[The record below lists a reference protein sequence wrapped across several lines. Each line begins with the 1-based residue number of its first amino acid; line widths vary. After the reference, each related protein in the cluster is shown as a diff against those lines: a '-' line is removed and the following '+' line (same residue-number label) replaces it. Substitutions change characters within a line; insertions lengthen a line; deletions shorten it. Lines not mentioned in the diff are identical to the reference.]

1 MFTEFEEVRLTTPH
15 LQLAGL
21 RWGNPAGIPVLALH
35 GWLDNAASFV
45 PMAPWFADMN
55 IVALDWPGHGRSQ
68 HRHPSAR
75 YYITEF
81 MWDIHAAL
89 DALGWDSAH
98 LLGHSLGAAISSIFA
113 TAAPERVRS
122 ATLIDALGPYANQP
136 GDTARQLRRSSASV
150 RSQPR
155 PRKTYASVEAM
166 VQARI
171 AADSALTEPAARLIV
186 ERSVQAAEGG
196 YQWSYDPG
204 LYWVSPLY
212 FSEDQL
218 LDCLRNIEAPVL
230 TISAQPFSSVGREE
244 HYHRHTETIPNGR
257 HELIS
262 GGHHLHMESPEILG
276 AKIRDF
282 MVEFDDPAMA
292 VCPQDTN

>member
-1 MFTEFEEVRLTTPH
+1 MAIEFQEIRLTTPH
-15 LQLAGL
+15 LELAGL
-21 RWGNPAGIPVLALH
+21 RWGNPEGIPVLALH

-45 PMAPWFADMN
+45 PMAPYFEDMN

-81 MWDIHAAL
+81 MWDIHTAL
-89 DALGWDSAH
+89 DALGWESAH
-98 LLGHSLGAAISSIFA
+98 LLGHSLGAAISSIFS

-122 ATLIDALGPYANQP
+122 LTLIDALGPYSNQP
-136 GDTARQLRRSSASV
+136 GDTARQLRLSSAAV

-155 PRKTYASVEAM
+155 PRKTYASIADM
-166 VQARI
+166 VQARL
-171 AADSALTEPAARLIV
+171 ANSDLTEPAARLIV
-186 ERSVQAAEGG
+186 ERSVQATDSG

-218 LDCLRNIEAPVL
+218 LDCQRNIEAPVL
-230 TISAQPFSSVGREE
+230 TLCAQPFSSAEREQ
-244 HYHRHTETIPNGR
+244 YYQRHIKAIPNGR
-257 HELIS
+257 HELID
-262 GGHHLHMESPEILG
+262 GGHHLHMESPDLLG

-292 VCPQDTN
+292 MNPEQTS

>member
-1 MFTEFEEVRLTTPH
+1 MTIEFKEISLTTPH
-15 LQLAGL
+15 LELAGL
-21 RWGNPAGIPVLALH
+21 RWGNPHGIPVLALH

-45 PMAPWFADMN
+45 PMAPSFADMN

-89 DALGWDSAH
+89 DALGWESAH

-122 ATLIDALGPYANQP
+122 ITLIDALGPYANQP

-150 RSQPR
+150 RGKPR
-155 PRKTYASVEAM
+155 PRKTYASVEDM
-166 VQARI
+166 VQARL
-171 AADSALTEPAARLIV
+171 ANSDLTEHAARLIV
-186 ERSVQAAEGG
+186 ERSVQPAAGG
-196 YQWSYDPG
+196 YEWSYDPG
-204 LYWVSPLY
+204 LYWISPLY

-218 LDCLRNIEAPVL
+218 LDCLHNIEAPVL
-230 TISAQPFSSVGREE
+230 TISAQPFASPERER
-244 HYHRHTETIPNGR
+244 HYQRHIEAIPNGH
-257 HELIS
+257 HELIT
-262 GGHHLHMESPEILG
+262 GGHHLHMESPDILG
-276 AKIRDF
+276 ARIRDF
-282 MVEFDDPAMA
+282 VVEFDDPAMA
-292 VCPQDTN
+292 VNPEQTS

>member
-1 MFTEFEEVRLTTPH
+1 
-15 LQLAGL
+15 
-21 RWGNPAGIPVLALH
+21 
-35 GWLDNAASFV
+35 
-45 PMAPWFADMN
+45 MAPWFADMN

-166 VQARI
+166 VQARL
-171 AADSALTEPAARLIV
+171 AADSALTESAARLIV
-186 ERSVQAAEGG
+186 ERSVQATEGG

-244 HYHRHTETIPNGR
+244 HYHRHTETIAHG
-257 HELIS
+257 IT
-262 GGHHLHMESPEILG
+262 
-276 AKIRDF
+276 RDPGCENTRF
-282 MVEFDDPAMA
+282 RG
-292 VCPQDTN
+292 